1 MKKITVTNIDISIS
15 VRPDNNDYI
24 CLTDMAHFKDRE
36 RTNYIIQ
43 NWMRLRSTIDF
54 LGLWEKLNNPN
65 FKGIE
70 FDAFKMESGTNSF
83 TLTPKQWIEK
93 TKAIGIISK
102 PGRYGGTFAHKDIAF
117 EFGTWLSPDSYVSCN
132 GYATAD
138 GLLLFKPCKKALQ
151 PVVFKLA

>member
-1 MKKITVTNIDISIS
+1 M
-15 VRPDNNDYI
+15 
-24 CLTDMAHFKDRE
+24 
-36 RTNYIIQ
+36 
-43 NWMRLRSTIDF
+43 
-54 LGLWEKLNNPN
+54 GKLNNPN

-117 EFGTWLSPDSYVSCN
+117 EFGTWLSPE
-132 GYATAD
+132 
-138 GLLLFKPCKKALQ
+138 FKHISSKNTKDLKKQNHTLY
-151 PVVFKLA
+151 K

>member
-1 MKKITVTNIDISIS
+1 MCIRARSIS

-102 PGRYGGTFAHKDIAF
+102 PGRYGGTSVSYTHLMTLTMMTTEIKMCIA
-117 EFGTWLSPDSYVSCN
+117 
-132 GYATAD
+132 
-138 GLLLFKPCKKALQ
+138 
-151 PVVFKLA
+151 